1 MSLDVVFKLLEGLTA
16 LVTIVGLPL
25 AIITFKQ
32 ERERDRREMSLN
44 RQQRRDQIFDELDQ
58 RYVEFMRLCAEHPEL
73 DVMEL
78 PLPDPYEPTPTQLRV
93 EHALLAILLS
103 LFESAFVMYEGEDSK
118 IRRRQFDGWKI
129 LIEAYAS
136 RPSFRRVWSTIG
148 PQFDKGFQKFMNGYI
163 GEPAMTV

>member
-1 MSLDVVFKLLEGLTA
+1 
-16 LVTIVGLPL
+16 
-25 AIITFKQ
+25 
-32 ERERDRREMSLN
+32 
-44 RQQRRDQIFDELDQ
+44 
-58 RYVEFMRLCAEHPEL
+58 MRLCAEHPEL